1 MAGSL
6 GRELC
11 GSARPELLSRAHRAD
26 RQHTLRLS
34 APQCAGADGFPRK
47 SSSARERLEIG
58 EFSHWHEPGSA
69 IHPGNTTHPFTR
81 NSWRRDGK
89 PRSRF
94 HREHEGIRC
103 LQVGNAALGDGC
115 PRSDTG
121 AVTEAALTGPS
132 EAQRVLFRHGIHPW
146 CLIHGKPR
154 SRERSG
160 EPTQPPGWGQRRT
173 PSKPPPRQRDLGWK
187 TQQRSREG
195 VRASNPNPSI
205 SKSFNPWHDH
215 AGKERKISRGR
226 KLLEKQR
233 LCGDLTAAS
242 GI

>member
-11 GSARPELLSRAHRAD
+11 GSAHPELLSRAHRAD
-26 RQHTLRLS
+26 GQHTLRLS
-34 APQCAGADGFPRK
+34 APQRAGADGFPRK

-58 EFSHWHEPGSA
+58 EFSHRHEPGSA

-154 SRERSG
+154 SWERAG

-173 PSKPPPRQRDLGWK
+173 PSKPPPDREIWGGKRSKGAGRESGHQTP
-187 TQQRSREG
+187 TQASAGVLIPGTTTLARKGKSPEVKSFWRREG
-195 VRASNPNPSI
+195 CV
-205 SKSFNPWHDH
+205 
-215 AGKERKISRGR
+215 E
-226 KLLEKQR
+226 
-233 LCGDLTAAS
+233 T
-242 GI
+242 